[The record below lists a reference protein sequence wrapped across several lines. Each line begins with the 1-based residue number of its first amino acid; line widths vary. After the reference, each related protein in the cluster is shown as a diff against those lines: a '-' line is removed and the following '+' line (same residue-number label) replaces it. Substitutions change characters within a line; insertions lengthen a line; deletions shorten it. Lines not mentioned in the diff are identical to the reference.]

1 MYTKSTSVGEDKLVY
16 MEEHTYITTYT
27 YMYVG
32 HLGNGNYIQRSINYE
47 ACEYICRAAGRLYSQ
62 QIVEI

>member
-32 HLGNGNYIQRSINYE
+32 HLGNGNTTKHVNTFVE
-47 ACEYICRAAGRLYSQ
+47 Q
-62 QIVEI
+62 QADCIPSKL